1 MTQQFQSANHTD
13 SSTAGTEYPALHESL
28 QQLISTFEEME
39 QLIHQQLRAVVE
51 NDFDEIV
58 AFAEKQ
64 LELTYLLNQ
73 REQSF
78 QRLISQVFHD
88 LKLQSPSP
96 SLSVILDQVDQ
107 MREEFGP
114 LRERLLSVISSTQ
127 KAQQQLVNLLEF
139 AQDHV
144 SHTLREIYALSN
156 QHNMHYTNN
165 GHKSQSA
172 GLARMINQTA

>member
-1 MTQQFQSANHTD
+1 MTEQFQSANQTD
-13 SSTAGTEYPALHESL
+13 TSPEETKYPVLHESL
-28 QQLISTFEEME
+28 QQLISTFDEME
-39 QLIHQQLRAVVE
+39 GLIRKQLRAVVE

-88 LKLQSPSP
+88 LRLDGPAP
-96 SLSVILDQVDQ
+96 SLSAILDQVDH

-114 LRERLLSVISSTQ
+114 LREKLLSAISNTQ

-165 GHKSQSA
+165 GHKTQNA